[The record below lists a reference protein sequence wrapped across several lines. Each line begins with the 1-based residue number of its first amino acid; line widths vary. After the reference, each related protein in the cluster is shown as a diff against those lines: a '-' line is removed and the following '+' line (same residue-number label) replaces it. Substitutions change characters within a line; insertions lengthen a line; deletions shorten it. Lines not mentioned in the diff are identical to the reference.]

1 MISRIKAVQITTD
14 IKQKVAER
22 DSFDGHTCCILCGS
36 PFGIPEAHIIPRS
49 QNGLGIE
56 ENIVTLCRKCHM
68 AYDQTDKRESIR
80 AELIHYIKGFYPD
93 WSIEKVT
100 YRK

>member
-1 MISRIKAVQITTD
+1 MISRIKAVQIPPQV
-14 IKQKVAER
+14 KKKVSER
-22 DSFDGHTCCILCGS
+22 DSFDGHPCCILCGS
-36 PFGIPEAHIIPRS
+36 PLGIPEAHIIPRS

-56 ENIVTLCRKCHM
+56 ENIVTLCRRCHRD
-68 AYDQTDKRESIR
+68 YDQSDRRDEIR
-80 AELIHYIKGFYPD
+80 AELIHYIKSKYPD

>member
-1 MISRIKAVQITTD
+1 MISRIKAVQIPPQV
-14 IKQKVAER
+14 KKKVAER
-22 DSFDGHTCCILCGS
+22 DSFDGHPCCILCGS
-36 PFGIPEAHIIPRS
+36 PSGIPEAHIIPRS

-56 ENIVTLCRKCHM
+56 ENIVTLCRKCHRD
-68 AYDQTDKRESIR
+68 YDQSDRRDEIR
-80 AELIHYIKGFYPD
+80 AELIHYIKSKYPD